1 MSCVTNKNLRVYYEN
16 NLPHSE
22 LNVWKPFGICNF
34 VNGTDGTQ
42 FKPFLTEDDQIWAFE
57 PMLCRKLDF
66 LSHHGNI
73 SMSNVEIKGIP
84 TIRFVVTYE
93 NFARSL
99 RNRCFCLE
107 DSEDKCPAGALNLVA
122 CSSAQNVE
130 VIASSPYFY
139 TNPTL
144 LNQSHL
150 EMKHFSLNQY
160 GTILD
165 IEPVR
170 KESFNKTLLFKK

>member
-1 MSCVTNKNLRVYYEN
+1 M
-16 NLPHSE
+16 P
-22 LNVWKPFGICNF
+22 
-34 VNGTDGTQ
+34 
-42 FKPFLTEDDQIWAFE
+42 
-57 PMLCRKLDF
+57 
-66 LSHHGNI
+66 
-73 SMSNVEIKGIP
+73 NVEIKGIP

-99 RNRCFCLE
+99 RNRCYCLE

-150 EMKHFSLNQY
+150 EMKHFSLDQY

-170 KESFNKTLLFKK
+170 KHRVFEKQQPHSNCNYLINCFASSSICLTTYLYNIQWMDQTIVFLKKIN